1 MLRCLAVDDELY
13 ATKII
18 ADYIGK
24 IPFLELIGTTTSAI
38 EALTKVQQGDIDLV
52 FLDIQMPDLTGIQ
65 FLKLCGSKC
74 KVILTTAY
82 PEYALDGYEHDV
94 IDYLLKPIAFDRFL
108 KAANKA
114 HAQIMPVKTA
124 SSAMPSTQNTENLTV
139 PAANSTEY
147 MFIKGESKNK
157 FLKVNY
163 DEILYI
169 EGLKNYVSLFT
180 SGQRMV
186 TYQTLRD
193 LETQLPQPPF
203 YRVHKSYII
212 SVDKIRMVDGN
223 QVYIG
228 EQPIPIGETYRDGFL
243 KVIREQ
249 E

>member
-1 MLRCLAVDDELY
+1 MV
-13 ATKII
+13 
-18 ADYIGK
+18 
-24 IPFLELIGTTTSAI
+24 GTTTSAI
-38 EALTKVQQGDIDLV
+38 TALTQVQQGDIDLV

-82 PEYALDGYEHDV
+82 PEYALDGYDHDV

-114 HAQIMPVKTA
+114 HAQIMPVKIA
-124 SSAMPSTQNTENLTV
+124 S
-139 PAANSTEY
+139 AANPTTQTLDQVILPTTSSNEY

-163 DEILYI
+163 DDILYI

-180 SGQRMV
+180 AEQRMV

-203 YRVHKSYII
+203 FRVHKSYII

-228 EQPIPIGETYRDGFL
+228 EQAIPIGETYRDGFL